1 MIDDLIAGIKD
12 QVAGKL
18 QQEEGVSP
26 DQVDGIMDVVKDVSQ
41 EKIGGE
47 LLSGNLGG
55 VMNLFSD
62 QPNTQEADS
71 LQTNLTSGIMEG
83 LIGKLGIDRSKA
95 SSIVN
100 TVAPILIG
108 FLTNKN
114 NETAAD
120 DASPLTDLL
129 GGGNSGGLGGI
140 AKDALGGLFG
150 K

>member
-1 MIDDLIAGIKD
+1 MLDSLIEGLKG

-18 QQEEGVSP
+18 QTEAGVSE
-26 DQVDGIMDVVKDVSQ
+26 DQVNGIMEVVKNVAG

-62 QPNTQEADS
+62 KPNTQEADS

-83 LIGKLGIDRSKA
+83 LIGKLGIDKSKA

-100 TVAPILIG
+100 VVAPILIG
-108 FLTNKN
+108 YLTNKN
-114 NETAAD
+114 NETGED
-120 DASPLTDLL
+120 DASPLTDLFS
-129 GGGNSGGLGGI
+129 GGGGI
-140 AKDALGGLFG
+140 AGMAKDALGGLF
-150 K
+150 

>member
-1 MIDDLIAGIKD
+1 MIDDLIAGIKGQIAD
-12 QVAGKL
+12 KL
-18 QQEEGVSP
+18 QQEEGVSSN
-26 DQVDGIMDVVKDVSQ
+26 QVDGIMDVIKNVSQ

-47 LLSGNLGG
+47 LLGGNLSG

-100 TVAPILIG
+100 TVVPILIG
-108 FLTNKN
+108 FLTKKN
-114 NETAAD
+114 NETAED

-129 GGGNSGGLGGI
+129 GGSGGGLGDI
-140 AKDALGGLFG
+140 AKNALGGLFG